1 MRDASTENLKL
12 HVTNIKSTLLNSNKQ
27 LRRVKI
33 RKKSLIARFEKQK
46 NFRKEESR
54 LESPLGKIGSGISR
68 VAGKITAP
76 AKSFFDRMMD
86 FIKLIGFGILLNSL
100 PGIIS
105 TIQDF
110 LIVILVRDYLK

>member
-1 MRDASTENLKL
+1 MRDSSTENLKL

-33 RKKSLIARFEKQK
+33 RKKSLIAKFEKQE

-54 LESPLGKIGSGISR
+54 LESPLGKIGSGISG

-76 AKSFFDRMMD
+76 AKSFLLGYELLAEQRM
-86 FIKLIGFGILLNSL
+86 IAKLLHCHYSL
-100 PGIIS
+100 V
-105 TIQDF
+105 DNAE
-110 LIVILVRDYLK
+110 